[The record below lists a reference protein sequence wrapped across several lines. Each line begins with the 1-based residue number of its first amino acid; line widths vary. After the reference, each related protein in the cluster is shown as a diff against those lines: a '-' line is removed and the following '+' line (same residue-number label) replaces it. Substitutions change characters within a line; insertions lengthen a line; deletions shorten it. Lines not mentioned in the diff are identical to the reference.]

1 MNVYKNKNNT
11 NIFYIK
17 IIRKV
22 FLNSKIKLMYKAVKS
37 LQKKTVTKIRIRKV
51 FLLPSYLNKI
61 INLNLT
67 KVNQM

>member
-11 NIFYIK
+11 NIFCIK